1 MVRLVSKEGGRE
13 ASWEDIVIVIQG
25 ERRPVRVKIVAE
37 EVVRPGYALIVL
49 HWDFLSHGK

>member
-1 MVRLVSKEGGRE
+1 VVRLVSKEGGRE